1 MKKTI
6 LLLTLFSAFT
16 HAGVDANTSSSKISG
31 VYLGGGFGTTNFEDD
46 GAFGADNIDDGDST
60 FKLIGGYQFNRIV
73 AIELQ
78 YSKYGDIKNNSYFA
92 NSWDVKS
99 AKHTSISLAAN
110 VGYTFDSGWRPFA
123 IAGLGSIEQKLA
135 SDNMSDSDTGTSFR
149 YGAGVE
155 YAPKALNG
163 LAFRVA
169 YEGDLFVV
177 DSGTTNNFDDYT
189 MTIGSF
195 YAGATYKF

>member
-1 MKKTI
+1 MKKSI
-6 LLLTLFSAFT
+6 LLLALLSACSY
-16 HAGVDANTSSSKISG
+16 ANATTNDVSG
-31 VYLGGGFGTTNFEDD
+31 VYLGGGFGTTNFDDD
-46 GAFGADNIDDGDST
+46 GGFGSANVDEDGST

-73 AIELQ
+73 AVEMQ
-78 YSKYGDIKNNSYFA
+78 YSKYGDLKVNGPYSLLHGTVEH
-92 NSWDVKS
+92 S
-99 AKHTSISLAAN
+99 SISLAAN

-123 IAGLGSIEQKLA
+123 IAGLGSIKQSGKAYGL
-135 SDNMSDSDTGTSFR
+135 SDSDSGTSFR

-155 YAPKALNG
+155 YTPKALGG

-177 DSGTTNNFDDYT
+177 DSGSNNIDDDYA
-189 MTIGSF
+189 MTIGTF

>member
-1 MKKTI
+1 MKKSI
-6 LLLTLFSAFT
+6 LLLALLSACSY
-16 HAGVDANTSSSKISG
+16 ANAAANDVSG
-31 VYLGGGFGTTNFEDD
+31 VYLGGGFGTTDFDDD
-46 GAFGADNIDDGDST
+46 GGFGAANINDNDST

-73 AIELQ
+73 AVEMQ
-78 YSKYGDIKNNSYFA
+78 YTKYGDLKLTHYNSPI
-92 NSWDVKS
+92 NGTVEHSSV
-99 AKHTSISLAAN
+99 SLAAN

-123 IAGLGSIEQKLA
+123 IAGLGSIEQSGKAYGL
-135 SDNMSDSDTGTSFR
+135 SDSDSGTSFH

-155 YAPKALNG
+155 YTPKTLGG

-177 DSGTTNNFDDYT
+177 DSGSNNIDDDYS
-189 MTIGSF
+189 MTIGTL